1 MVRNGDN
8 EMGMKLVQAL
18 AVLRYKVIRIGEDI
32 EDEE

>member
-8 EMGMKLVQAL
+8 EAGMKLVQVF
-18 AVLRYKVIRIGEDI
+18 AVLRYKVIWIGEDI